1 MCVCVKFNKCKMRV
15 PWVILLTSLL
25 TVSSWCDHGTI
36 IESNNECLC
45 NLEGENSCVGS
56 GCISG
61 YGSSFY
67 PKSCKSCRCKT
78 SSSSDKKIPTRE
90 VEGNIAELE
99 KYMNWRDELARAKVT
114 DPNKRKQ
121 FIVVASSI
129 AIFSV
134 LSFFVCCLT
143 MGGTCSIYIVAAL
156 RKLYRTNLFFLTRSM
171 GCVFFFSK
179 DICATLP
186 SLLDIQRLS

>member
-1 MCVCVKFNKCKMRV
+1 MKGL
-15 PWVILLTSLL
+15 ILLTTLL
-25 TVSSWCDHGTI
+25 TVSSSWCDHGTI

-67 PKSCKSCRCKT
+67 PKSCTSCRCKSA
-78 SSSSDKKIPTRE
+78 SSNKKEEKKKKKAPTRE
-90 VEGNIAELE
+90 VEGNIDELE
-99 KYMNWRDELARAKVT
+99 KYMNWRDELARAQAT

-134 LSFFVCCLT
+134 LSFFVCCLM
-143 MGGTCSIYIVAAL
+143 MGGTYSIYIVAAL
-156 RKLYRTNLFFLTRSM
+156 RKLYRTN
-171 GCVFFFSK
+171 FFFNSF
-179 DICATLP
+179 DGLCLF
-186 SLLDIQRLS
+186 

>member
-1 MCVCVKFNKCKMRV
+1 MRHHIHLKFFNIM
-15 PWVILLTSLL
+15 WLTVFASLL
-25 TVSSWCDHGTI
+25 TLSTSSWCNHGTI

-45 NLEGENSCVGS
+45 NLEGEDSCVGS

-67 PKSCKSCRCKT
+67 PKSCASCRCK
-78 SSSSDKKIPTRE
+78 SEDSFGKEKKISNRE
-90 VEGNIAELE
+90 VEGNIEELD
-99 KYMNWRDELARAKVT
+99 KYMNWRDELARAQAT

-134 LSFFVCCLT
+134 LSFFVCCLM
-143 MGGTCSIYIVAAL
+143 MGGTYSLCIVAAL
-156 RKLYRTNLFFLTRSM
+156 RKLYRTN
-171 GCVFFFSK
+171 FFFNSF
-179 DICATLP
+179 DGLCLF
-186 SLLDIQRLS
+186 

>member
-1 MCVCVKFNKCKMRV
+1 M
-15 PWVILLTSLL
+15 ILLTSLS

-78 SSSSDKKIPTRE
+78 SSSSNKKIPTRE